1 MGWLDTVGTA
11 KAVLQIPKVEEPKS
25 WFEVQDALFEDR
37 LSKFINLGLAETTGK
52 AIALRLYLRDF
63 DKDERILCYEC
74 KYWKSYADTWKCT
87 NAIKAGFSMREKSAG
102 LGHMV
107 DLLQRCNGFIT
118 R

>member
-1 MGWLDTVGTA
+1 MGWLNTVRTA
-11 KAVLQIPKVEEPKS
+11 KAALQTPKVEEPKS
-25 WFEVQDALFEDR
+25 RFDVQDALFEDR

-74 KYWKSYADTWKCT
+74 KHLLSYADTWKCT
-87 NAIKAGFSMREKSAG
+87 NAIKAGISMREKSAG
-102 LGHMV
+102 LGQIV